1 MQFIFEE
8 ICEKR
13 FWPDWALSLLPVMLN
28 FLNIWLPRAP
38 PNTHFHSMVLVWN
51 FFPHFVKALELY
63 LFVHER
69 EVLVTWFLFGV
80 QWAEKTGIQLVFL
93 HGGLY
98 GGRFSSQLFGFNIE
112 ELIRNILFVYQNFF
126 SKARTRHFSFSRV
139 LCVLQLFS
147 FVVGAPK
154 SLFTI
159 KHSRK
164 AITFTLSV
172 LFAFFL
178 S

>member
-1 MQFIFEE
+1 MQFIFDE

-63 LFVHER
+63 LFVRER
-69 EVLVTWFLFGV
+69 EELVTWFLFGV
-80 QWAEKTGIQLVFL
+80 QWAEKTGIKLVFL

-98 GGRFSSQLFGFNIE
+98 GGCFSSQLFGFNIE
-112 ELIRNILFVYQNFF
+112 ELIRHLP
-126 SKARTRHFSFSRV
+126 FSRV

-154 SLFTI
+154 SVFTI
-159 KHSRK
+159 KHSRMSK
-164 AITFTLSV
+164 YLRYAV
-172 LFAFFL
+172 
-178 S
+178 